1 MATEDILPPA
11 SPFQRVAPPSQTAS
25 PFQRETGMDQ
35 DIENL
40 ENIRQPNSDFFD
52 KVLGDPGLSPKVKDD
67 IVNAALSRE
76 VNLSKIKSD
85 LVRQRQTEQ
94 LNDFRIENER
104 LRLQQARQVS
114 QQRMIAPGRAAE
126 YRQNL
131 ESIFDNPNLSKAE
144 KASASYDLA
153 ARNSDL
159 LSSDNSL
166 AVAGDSFRAS
176 LGLPS
181 ESDKARADRL
191 RASMLTDIR
200 EDKEREEDSREKQ
213 VTAIR
218 KEVEDIRNAEV
229 AFTGTKD
236 VNEVDDFE
244 NFQDPADKAR
254 AQRLLERLG
263 GTPRESDNRLQLIDK
278 IQEQMRRLEQTSG
291 MPGAPNPTRTALESI
306 PSS

>member
-191 RASMLTDIR
+191 QASMLTDIR
-200 EDKEREEDSREKQ
+200 EDKERAEDSREKQ

-218 KEVEDIRNAEV
+218 KEVDDIRNAKVFSKTE
-229 AFTGTKD
+229 GT
-236 VNEVDDFE
+236 NEVDDFE

-263 GTPRESDNRLQLIDK
+263 GTPGESDNRLQLIDK

-291 MPGAPNPTRTALESI
+291 TPGAPNPTRTALESI
-306 PSS
+306 PPS